1 MFKKIL
7 QQLTT
12 IHKPSRDTLT
22 VFRYIGPGI
31 LVTVGFIDPGNWA
44 VNLAAGA
51 SYGYT
56 LLWTVTLSTIMLIL
70 LQHNVAHL
78 GIVTGECLAEATRK
92 FLKPW
97 TAIVQLTTAMLAA
110 IATALAELLGAAIA
124 LNMLFKIPIFIG
136 AVITAVICTIMLITN
151 SYRKLEMWIAGF
163 VSLIAASYLFELS
176 MVNVDWANAA
186 VSWVMPKT
194 PAGSMF
200 VVMGIIGAVIMP
212 HNLFLHSEVIQS
224 RQWNL
229 EDPKLIVKQLRY
241 EFVDTLFSMS
251 IGWAINSAMIVLAA
265 TTFFVKGI
273 KVDELQQAQE
283 MLVPLLG
290 SNAAVVFAVALL
302 FAGFASTT
310 TAGMAGASIFAGMF
324 RESYEMRD
332 IHSKLGLIITYVPA
346 LAILLFISNPFYGLI
361 LSQVLLSV
369 QLPFTIFLQL
379 YLTSSSRVMG
389 KYVNK
394 TITKILL
401 GTIGII
407 VTVLNL
413 YLMWDLQK

>member
-1 MFKKIL
+1 MLEKLLK
-7 QQLTT
+7 QLTT
-12 IHKPSRDTLT
+12 IHKPGKDVTA

-44 VNLAAGA
+44 VNLAAGS

-92 FLKPW
+92 FLRPW
-97 TAIVQLTTAMLAA
+97 VAIIHLSTAMLAA

-136 AVITAVICTIMLITN
+136 AVITAVICALMLMTN

-176 MVNVDWANAA
+176 MVNVSWPAAA
-186 VSWVMPKT
+186 VSWVTPSMPS
-194 PAGSMF
+194 GSMF

-224 RQWNL
+224 RKWNL

-251 IGWAINSAMIVLAA
+251 VGWAINSAMILLAA
-265 TTFFVKGI
+265 TTFFAKGI
-273 KVDELQQAQE
+273 AVDELQQAQE

-290 SNAAVVFAVALL
+290 SNAASIFAVALL
-302 FAGFASTT
+302 FAGFASTA
-310 TAGMAGASIFAGMF
+310 TAGMAGARIFAGMF
-324 RESYEMRD
+324 RESYDMD
-332 IHSKLGLIITYVPA
+332 DLHSKMGLLLTYIPA
-346 LAILLFISNPFYGLI
+346 VIILLFITDPFYGLI

-379 YLTSSSRVMG
+379 YLTSSKRVMG
-389 KYVNK
+389 KYVN
-394 TITKILL
+394 TIITKFLL
-401 GTIGII
+401 VSIGII
-407 VTVLNL
+407 VTILNL
-413 YLMWDLQK
+413 YLMWDLQ

>member
-1 MFKKIL
+1 MFGKFLK
-7 QQLTT
+7 QLKT
-12 IHKPSRDTLT
+12 IHKPGKDVTA

-92 FLKPW
+92 FLRPW
-97 TAIVQLTTAMLAA
+97 IAILHLSTAMLAA

-136 AVITAVICTIMLITN
+136 AVITAIICAVMLMTN

-176 MVNVDWANAA
+176 MVNVNWPTAA
-186 VSWVMPKT
+186 VSWVTPNMPSG
-194 PAGSMF
+194 AMF

-224 RQWNL
+224 RKWNL
-229 EDPKLIVKQLRY
+229 EDSKLIVKQLRY

-251 IGWAINSAMIVLAA
+251 VGWAINSAMILLAA
-265 TTFFVKGI
+265 TTFFAHGI
-273 KVDELQQAQE
+273 VVNELQQAQE

-290 SNAAVVFAVALL
+290 SNAASIFAVALL
-302 FAGFASTT
+302 FAGFASTA

-324 RESYEMRD
+324 RESYDMD
-332 IHSKLGLIITYVPA
+332 DLHSRMGLMLTYIPA
-346 LAILLFISNPFYGLI
+346 VIILLFITDPFYGLI

-379 YLTSSSRVMG
+379 YLTSSKLVMG
-389 KYVNK
+389 KYVNT
-394 TITKILL
+394 TITKSLL
-401 GTIGII
+401 VSIGII
-407 VTVLNL
+407 VTILNL
-413 YLMWDLQK
+413 YLIWDLQ

>member
-1 MFKKIL
+1 MLEKLLK
-7 QQLTT
+7 QLTT
-12 IHKPSRDTLT
+12 IHKPGKDVTA

-44 VNLAAGA
+44 VNLAAGS

-92 FLKPW
+92 FLRPW
-97 TAIVQLTTAMLAA
+97 VAIIHLSTAMLAA

-136 AVITAVICTIMLITN
+136 AVITAVICALMLMTN

-176 MVNVDWANAA
+176 MVNVSWPAAA
-186 VSWVMPKT
+186 VSWVTPSMPS
-194 PAGSMF
+194 GSMF

-224 RQWNL
+224 RKWNL

-251 IGWAINSAMIVLAA
+251 VGWAINSAMILLAA
-265 TTFFVKGI
+265 TTFFAKGI
-273 KVDELQQAQE
+273 AVDELQQAQE

-290 SNAAVVFAVALL
+290 SNAASIFAVALL
-302 FAGFASTT
+302 FAGFASTA

-324 RESYEMRD
+324 RESYDMD
-332 IHSKLGLIITYVPA
+332 DLHSKMGLLLTYIPA
-346 LAILLFISNPFYGLI
+346 VIILLFITDPFYGLI

-379 YLTSSSRVMG
+379 YLTSSKRVMG
-389 KYVNK
+389 KYVN
-394 TITKILL
+394 TIITKFLL
-401 GTIGII
+401 VSIGII
-407 VTVLNL
+407 VTILNL
-413 YLMWDLQK
+413 YLMWDLQ

>member
-1 MFKKIL
+1 MFKNLWRQIM
-7 QQLTT
+7 T
-12 IHKPSRDTLT
+12 IHKQGKDKMA
-22 VFRYIGPGI
+22 VFKYIGPGI

-56 LLWTVTLSTIMLIL
+56 LLWTITLATIMLIF

-92 FLKPW
+92 FIRPW
-97 TAIVQLTTAMLAA
+97 IAIAQLCTAMLAV

-124 LNMLFKIPIFIG
+124 LNMLFKIPIIIG
-136 AVITAVICTIMLITN
+136 AIITAVICTIMLMTN

-163 VSLIAASYLFELS
+163 VSLVAAAYLFELS
-176 MVNVDWANAA
+176 MVKVDWAVATVA
-186 VSWVMPKT
+186 WVLPKT

-212 HNLFLHSEVIQS
+212 HNLFLHSEIIQS

-229 EDPKLIVKQLRY
+229 EDSKLIVKQLRY
-241 EFVDTLFSMS
+241 EFVDTLFSMG
-251 IGWAINSAMIVLAA
+251 IGWAINSAMIILAA

-290 SNAAVVFAVALL
+290 SNAAMVFAIALL
-302 FAGFASTT
+302 FAGFASTA
-310 TAGMAGASIFAGMF
+310 TAGMAGASIFAGIF
-324 RESYEMRD
+324 RESYEMKD
-332 IHSKLGLIITYVPA
+332 IHSRLGLLITYISA
-346 LAILLFISNPFYGLI
+346 LVILLFISNPFYGLI
-361 LSQVLLSV
+361 LSQVLLSI

-379 YLTSSSRVMG
+379 YLTSSKEVMG
-389 KYVNK
+389 KYANK
-394 TITKILL
+394 LTTKIFLVS
-401 GTIGII
+401 IGII
-407 VTVLNL
+407 VTILNL
-413 YLMWDLQK
+413 YLIWELWN

>member
-1 MFKKIL
+1 MLEKLLK
-7 QQLTT
+7 QLTT
-12 IHKPSRDTLT
+12 IHKPGKDVTA

-44 VNLAAGA
+44 VNLAAGS

-92 FLKPW
+92 FLRPW
-97 TAIVQLTTAMLAA
+97 VAIIHLSTAMLAA

-136 AVITAVICTIMLITN
+136 AVITAVICALMLMTN

-176 MVNVDWANAA
+176 MVNVSWPAAA
-186 VSWVMPKT
+186 VSWVTPSMPS
-194 PAGSMF
+194 GSMF

-224 RQWNL
+224 RKWNL

-251 IGWAINSAMIVLAA
+251 VGWAINSAMILLAA
-265 TTFFVKGI
+265 TTFFAKGI
-273 KVDELQQAQE
+273 AVDELQQAQE

-290 SNAAVVFAVALL
+290 SNAASIFAVALL
-302 FAGFASTT
+302 FAGFASTA

-324 RESYEMRD
+324 RESYDMD
-332 IHSKLGLIITYVPA
+332 DLHSKMGLMLTYIPA
-346 LAILLFISNPFYGLI
+346 VIILLFITDPFYGLI

-379 YLTSSSRVMG
+379 YLTSSKRVMG
-389 KYVNK
+389 KYVN
-394 TITKILL
+394 TIITKFLL
-401 GTIGII
+401 VSIGII
-407 VTVLNL
+407 VTILNL
-413 YLMWDLQK
+413 YLMWDLQ

>member
-1 MFKKIL
+1 MFKNLWRQI
-7 QQLTT
+7 TT
-12 IHKPSRDTLT
+12 IHKQSKDKMA
-22 VFRYIGPGI
+22 VFKYIGPGI

-92 FLKPW
+92 FIRPW
-97 TAIVQLTTAMLAA
+97 IAIAQLCTAMLAV

-124 LNMLFKIPIFIG
+124 LNMLFKIPIIIG
-136 AVITAVICTIMLITN
+136 AIITAVICTIMLMTN

-163 VSLIAASYLFELS
+163 VSLVAASYLFELS
-176 MVNVDWANAA
+176 MVKVDWAVAT
-186 VSWVMPKT
+186 VGWVLPKT

-200 VVMGIIGAVIMP
+200 VIMGIIGAVIMP
-212 HNLFLHSEVIQS
+212 HNLFLHSEIIQS

-229 EDPKLIVKQLRY
+229 EDSKLIVKQLRY
-241 EFVDTLFSMS
+241 EFVDTLFSMGV
-251 IGWAINSAMIVLAA
+251 GWAINSAMIILAA
-265 TTFFVKGI
+265 TTFFAKGI

-290 SNAAVVFAVALL
+290 SNAAMVFALALL
-302 FAGFASTT
+302 FAGFASTA
-310 TAGMAGASIFAGMF
+310 TAGMAGASIFAGIF
-324 RESYEMRD
+324 RESYEMKD
-332 IHSKLGLIITYVPA
+332 IHSRLGLLITYIPA
-346 LAILLFISNPFYGLI
+346 LVILLFISDPFYGLI
-361 LSQVLLSV
+361 LSQVLLSI

-379 YLTSSSRVMG
+379 YLTSSKEVMG
-389 KYVNK
+389 KYANK
-394 TITKILL
+394 LTTKILL
-401 GTIGII
+401 VSIGII
-407 VTVLNL
+407 VTLLNF
-413 YLMWDLQK
+413 YLIWELQN

>member
-1 MFKKIL
+1 M

-12 IHKPSRDTLT
+12 IHKPSKDTLA

-97 TAIVQLTTAMLAA
+97 IAIVQLTTAMLAA

-124 LNMLFKIPIFIG
+124 LNLLFKIPIFIG

-186 VSWVMPKT
+186 VSWVVPTT

-229 EDPKLIVKQLRY
+229 EDPKLIVRQLRY

-273 KVDELQQAQE
+273 KVDELQQAKE

-379 YLTSSSRVMG
+379 YLTSSPRVMG

-394 TITKILL
+394 TITKISL

>member
-1 MFKKIL
+1 MFGKFLK
-7 QQLTT
+7 QLTT
-12 IHKPSRDTLT
+12 IHKPGKDVTA

-92 FLKPW
+92 FLRPW
-97 TAIVQLTTAMLAA
+97 IAILHLSTAMLAA

-136 AVITAVICTIMLITN
+136 AVITAIICAVMLMTN

-176 MVNVDWANAA
+176 MVNVNWPTAA
-186 VSWVMPKT
+186 VSWVTPNMPSG
-194 PAGSMF
+194 AMF

-224 RQWNL
+224 RKWNL
-229 EDPKLIVKQLRY
+229 EDSKLIVKQLRY

-251 IGWAINSAMIVLAA
+251 VGWAINSAMILLAA
-265 TTFFVKGI
+265 TTFFAHGI
-273 KVDELQQAQE
+273 VVNELQQAQE

-290 SNAAVVFAVALL
+290 SNAASIFAVALL
-302 FAGFASTT
+302 FAGFASTA

-324 RESYEMRD
+324 RESYDMD
-332 IHSKLGLIITYVPA
+332 DLHSRMGLMLTYIPA
-346 LAILLFISNPFYGLI
+346 VIILLFITDPFYGLI

-379 YLTSSSRVMG
+379 YLTSSKLVMG
-389 KYVNK
+389 KYVN
-394 TITKILL
+394 TAITKFLL
-401 GTIGII
+401 VSIGII
-407 VTVLNL
+407 VTILNL
-413 YLMWDLQK
+413 YLIWDLQ

>member
-1 MFKKIL
+1 MFGKFLK
-7 QQLTT
+7 QLKT
-12 IHKPSRDTLT
+12 IHKPGKDVTA

-92 FLKPW
+92 FLRPW
-97 TAIVQLTTAMLAA
+97 IAILHLSTAMLAA

-124 LNMLFKIPIFIG
+124 LNMLFKIPIIIG
-136 AVITAVICTIMLITN
+136 AIITAVICTIMLMTN

-176 MVNVDWANAA
+176 MVNVNWPTAA
-186 VSWVMPKT
+186 VSWVTPNMPSG
-194 PAGSMF
+194 AMF

-224 RQWNL
+224 RKWNL
-229 EDPKLIVKQLRY
+229 EDSKLIVKQLRY

-251 IGWAINSAMIVLAA
+251 VGWAINSAMILLAA
-265 TTFFVKGI
+265 TTFFAKGI
-273 KVDELQQAQE
+273 AVDELQQAQE

-290 SNAAVVFAVALL
+290 SNAASIFAVALL
-302 FAGFASTT
+302 FAGFASTA

-324 RESYEMRD
+324 RESYDMD
-332 IHSKLGLIITYVPA
+332 DLHSKMGLLLTYIPA
-346 LAILLFISNPFYGLI
+346 VIILLFITDPFYGLI

-379 YLTSSSRVMG
+379 YLTSSKRVMG
-389 KYVNK
+389 KYVN
-394 TITKILL
+394 TIINKFLL
-401 GTIGII
+401 VSIGII
-407 VTVLNL
+407 VTILNL
-413 YLMWDLQK
+413 YLMWDLQ

>member
-1 MFKKIL
+1 MLEKLLK
-7 QQLTT
+7 QLTT
-12 IHKPSRDTLT
+12 IHKPGKDVTA

-44 VNLAAGA
+44 VNLAAGS

-92 FLKPW
+92 FLRPW
-97 TAIVQLTTAMLAA
+97 VAIIHLSTAMLAA

-136 AVITAVICTIMLITN
+136 AVITAVICALMLMTN

-176 MVNVDWANAA
+176 MVNVSWPAAA
-186 VSWVMPKT
+186 VSWVTPSMPS
-194 PAGSMF
+194 GSMF

-224 RQWNL
+224 RKWNL

-251 IGWAINSAMIVLAA
+251 VGWAINSAMILLAA
-265 TTFFVKGI
+265 TTFFAKGI
-273 KVDELQQAQE
+273 AVDELQQAQE

-290 SNAAVVFAVALL
+290 SNAASIFAVALL
-302 FAGFASTT
+302 FAGFASTA

-324 RESYEMRD
+324 RESYDMD
-332 IHSKLGLIITYVPA
+332 DLHSKMGLLLTYIPA
-346 LAILLFISNPFYGLI
+346 VIILLFITDPFYGLI
-361 LSQVLLSV
+361 LSQVFLSV

-379 YLTSSSRVMG
+379 YLTSSKRVMG
-389 KYVNK
+389 KYVN
-394 TITKILL
+394 TIITKFLL
-401 GTIGII
+401 VSIGII
-407 VTVLNL
+407 VTILNL
-413 YLMWDLQK
+413 YLMWDLQ

>member
-1 MFKKIL
+1 MLKKIL
-7 QQLTT
+7 QQLTN
-12 IHKPSRDTLT
+12 IHKPSKDTLA

-97 TAIVQLTTAMLAA
+97 IAIVQLTTAMLAA

-332 IHSKLGLIITYVPA
+332 IHSKLGLILTYVPA
-346 LAILLFISNPFYGLI
+346 LVILLFISNPFYGLI

>member
-1 MFKKIL
+1 MFEKFLK
-7 QQLTT
+7 QLKT
-12 IHKPSRDTLT
+12 IHKPGKDVTA

-92 FLKPW
+92 FLRPW
-97 TAIVQLTTAMLAA
+97 IAILHLSTAMLAA

-124 LNMLFKIPIFIG
+124 LNMLFKIPIFMG
-136 AVITAVICTIMLITN
+136 AVITAIICAVMLMTN

-176 MVNVDWANAA
+176 MVNVNWPTAA
-186 VSWVMPKT
+186 VSWVTPNMPSG
-194 PAGSMF
+194 AMF

-224 RQWNL
+224 RKWNL
-229 EDPKLIVKQLRY
+229 EDSKLIVKQLRY

-251 IGWAINSAMIVLAA
+251 VGWAINSAMILLAA
-265 TTFFVKGI
+265 TTFFAHGI
-273 KVDELQQAQE
+273 VVNELQQAQE

-290 SNAAVVFAVALL
+290 SNAASIFAVALL
-302 FAGFASTT
+302 FAGFASTA

-324 RESYEMRD
+324 RESYDMD
-332 IHSKLGLIITYVPA
+332 DLHSRMGLMLTYIPA
-346 LAILLFISNPFYGLI
+346 VIILLFITDPFYGLI

-379 YLTSSSRVMG
+379 YLTSSKLVMG
-389 KYVNK
+389 KYVNT
-394 TITKILL
+394 TITKFLL
-401 GTIGII
+401 VSIGII
-407 VTVLNL
+407 VTILNL
-413 YLMWDLQK
+413 YLIWDLQ

>member
-1 MFKKIL
+1 MLEKLLK
-7 QQLTT
+7 QLTT
-12 IHKPSRDTLT
+12 IHKPGKDVTA

-44 VNLAAGA
+44 VNLAAGS

-92 FLKPW
+92 FLRPW
-97 TAIVQLTTAMLAA
+97 VAIIHLSTAMLAA

-136 AVITAVICTIMLITN
+136 AVITAVICALMLMTN

-176 MVNVDWANAA
+176 MVNVSWPAAA
-186 VSWVMPKT
+186 VSWVTPSMPS
-194 PAGSMF
+194 GSMF

-224 RQWNL
+224 RKWNL

-251 IGWAINSAMIVLAA
+251 VGWAINSAMILLAA
-265 TTFFVKGI
+265 TTFFAKGI
-273 KVDELQQAQE
+273 AVDELQQAQE

-290 SNAAVVFAVALL
+290 SNAASIFAVALL
-302 FAGFASTT
+302 FAGFASTA

-324 RESYEMRD
+324 RESYDMD
-332 IHSKLGLIITYVPA
+332 DLHSKMGLLLTYIPA
-346 LAILLFISNPFYGLI
+346 VIILLFITDPFYGLI

-379 YLTSSSRVMG
+379 YLTTSKRVMG
-389 KYVNK
+389 KYVN
-394 TITKILL
+394 TIITKFLL
-401 GTIGII
+401 VSIGII
-407 VTVLNL
+407 VTILNL
-413 YLMWDLQK
+413 YLMWDLQ

>member
-1 MFKKIL
+1 MFEKLLK
-7 QQLTT
+7 QLTT
-12 IHKPSRDTLT
+12 IHRPGKDVTA

-92 FLKPW
+92 FLRPW
-97 TAIVQLTTAMLAA
+97 VAIVQLSTAMLAA

-124 LNMLFKIPIFIG
+124 LNMLFKIPIFMG
-136 AVITAVICTIMLITN
+136 AVITAAICTVMLMTN

-176 MVNVDWANAA
+176 MVKVNWTSAA
-186 VSWVMPKT
+186 VSWVVPEI
-194 PAGSMF
+194 PSGSMF
-200 VVMGIIGAVIMP
+200 VIMGIIGAVIMP

-224 RQWNL
+224 RKWNL

-265 TTFFVKGI
+265 TTFFIKGI

-310 TAGMAGASIFAGMF
+310 TAGMAGASIFSGMF
-324 RESYEMRD
+324 SESYDMND
-332 IHSKLGLIITYVPA
+332 LHSRMGLLLTYLPAII
-346 LAILLFISNPFYGLI
+346 ILLFITNPFYGLI

-379 YLTSSSRVMG
+379 YLTSSKRVMG

-394 TITKILL
+394 AITKIMLVS
-401 GTIGII
+401 IGII
-407 VTVLNL
+407 VTILNL
-413 YLMWDLQK
+413 YLMWDLQ

>member
-1 MFKKIL
+1 MFGKFLK
-7 QQLTT
+7 QLTT
-12 IHKPSRDTLT
+12 IHKPGKDVTA

-92 FLKPW
+92 FLRPW
-97 TAIVQLTTAMLAA
+97 IAILHLSTAMLAA

-136 AVITAVICTIMLITN
+136 AVITAIICAVMLMTN

-176 MVNVDWANAA
+176 MVNVNWPTAA
-186 VSWVMPKT
+186 VSWVTPNMPSG
-194 PAGSMF
+194 AMF

-224 RQWNL
+224 RKWNL
-229 EDPKLIVKQLRY
+229 EDSKLIVKQLRY

-251 IGWAINSAMIVLAA
+251 VGWAINSAMILLAA
-265 TTFFVKGI
+265 TTFFAHGI
-273 KVDELQQAQE
+273 VVNELQQAQE

-290 SNAAVVFAVALL
+290 SNAASIFAVALL
-302 FAGFASTT
+302 FAGFASTA

-324 RESYEMRD
+324 RESYDMD
-332 IHSKLGLIITYVPA
+332 DLHSRMGLMLTYIPA
-346 LAILLFISNPFYGLI
+346 VIILLFITDPFYGLI

-379 YLTSSSRVMG
+379 YLTSSKLVMG
-389 KYVNK
+389 KYVNT
-394 TITKILL
+394 TITKSLL
-401 GTIGII
+401 VSIGII
-407 VTVLNL
+407 VTILNL
-413 YLMWDLQK
+413 YLIWDLQ

>member
-1 MFKKIL
+1 MFEKLLK
-7 QQLTT
+7 QLAT
-12 IHKPSRDTLT
+12 IHKPGKDVTA

-78 GIVTGECLAEATRK
+78 GIVTGECLAEAARK
-92 FLKPW
+92 FLRPW
-97 TAIVQLTTAMLAA
+97 IAIVHLSTAMLAA

-136 AVITAVICTIMLITN
+136 AVITAVICALMLMTN

-176 MVNVDWANAA
+176 MVNVNWPFAA
-186 VSWVMPKT
+186 VSWVTPRMPSG
-194 PAGSMF
+194 AMF

-224 RQWNL
+224 RKWNL

-251 IGWAINSAMIVLAA
+251 VGWAINSAMILLAA
-265 TTFFVKGI
+265 TTFFAHGI
-273 KVDELQQAQE
+273 AVDELQQAQE

-290 SNAAVVFAVALL
+290 SNAASIFAVALL
-302 FAGFASTT
+302 FAGFASTA

-324 RESYEMRD
+324 RESYDMD
-332 IHSKLGLIITYVPA
+332 DLHSKMGLMLTYIPA
-346 LAILLFISNPFYGLI
+346 VIILLFITDPFYGLI

-379 YLTSSSRVMG
+379 YLTSSRRVMG
-389 KYVNK
+389 KYAN
-394 TITKILL
+394 TAITKFLL
-401 GTIGII
+401 VSIGVI
-407 VTVLNL
+407 VTILNL
-413 YLMWDLQK
+413 YLIWDLQ

>member
-1 MFKKIL
+1 MFGKFLK
-7 QQLTT
+7 QLTT
-12 IHKPSRDTLT
+12 IHKPGKDVTA

-92 FLKPW
+92 FLRPW
-97 TAIVQLTTAMLAA
+97 IAILHLSTAMLAA

-136 AVITAVICTIMLITN
+136 AVITAIICAVMLMTN

-176 MVNVDWANAA
+176 MVNVNWPTAA
-186 VSWVMPKT
+186 VSWVTPNMPSG
-194 PAGSMF
+194 AMF

-224 RQWNL
+224 RKWNL
-229 EDPKLIVKQLRY
+229 EDSKLIVKQLRY

-251 IGWAINSAMIVLAA
+251 VGWAINSAMILLAA
-265 TTFFVKGI
+265 TTFIAHGI
-273 KVDELQQAQE
+273 VVNELQQAQE

-290 SNAAVVFAVALL
+290 SNAASIFAVALL
-302 FAGFASTT
+302 FAGFASTA

-324 RESYEMRD
+324 RESYDMD
-332 IHSKLGLIITYVPA
+332 DLHSRMGLMLTYIPA
-346 LAILLFISNPFYGLI
+346 VIILLFITDPFYGLI

-379 YLTSSSRVMG
+379 YLTSSKLVMG
-389 KYVNK
+389 KYVNT
-394 TITKILL
+394 TITKSLL
-401 GTIGII
+401 VSIGII
-407 VTVLNL
+407 VTILNL
-413 YLMWDLQK
+413 YLIWDLQ